1 MYRQKFN
8 NLDNVKAILMQ
19 SSKKPLAEIPKEYI
33 ENIIVNWDDMHEMN
47 LKIPSIEYKDGIRK
61 ENRLYNQIKGKTQ
74 QIILE
79 NPNIRFII
87 DAISISEEKIG
98 DTVYKT
104 KTIQCK
110 SFEKTIDE
118 KLVLNEDTI
127 YELYNDDGTG
137 LLNEFELYNK
147 NWKVKYVSDKAK
159 YETGII
165 RKETNVAIGNNLSYE
180 GVRDILIWSYN
191 NPIVAFSSKTYVN
204 FHVKYK
210 GVQTIYNGNIQA
222 NLDFTHTSENLHTGI
237 EKIEAYYC
245 KYEGDYCIKYV
256 ISLADGIEKTFYETF
271 CFIDNMNLMID
282 SIELI
287 YCTGEEIESTYL
299 RRRNIEQGEY
309 KWLDILRD
317 NVSNGYDGLYVE
329 FDTINK
335 EISVYNRSEYGEHHG
350 ILLSYNNYIKGINK
364 DVVGDDIVTKVRV
377 TSTDYSIAEVN
388 KFGGEYIYDYSY
400 AYNND
405 IMTDELKEAWDKYI
419 EFVNTNEGS
428 LVNYRE
434 ERSSYNKELVK
445 LESEKVAIDYDI
457 QNLQTLQTVLFSQ
470 QTESGVDMSAE
481 IEDYYNKIQERKN
494 RFEEVMSA
502 ISELNDRMTL
512 LSSEMN
518 SLQEKY
524 KIEACGLFNE
534 EMIEELYDLTIFEE
548 INDDSFSSAK
558 ELYENYLYLIY
569 IRNNQGMEFNIDTTG
584 FLENIII
591 PKGLTWDYYIQI
603 GSFVDLEDNTD
614 IDIEERG
621 LRIISY
627 TLDIKNKTISN
638 LTLTNRDRK
647 VDQLSGFTQLKNIAK
662 RTNAFVNNNKS
673 TWNESKIANQN
684 IASVMS
690 GIDLSKIGVS
700 SSNNGVSIIQNK
712 AGIFVGDSNNYN
724 NTTAKMLRN
733 VIPDEVT
740 TTALDENGNENQI
753 YIGRSL
759 ICISNDNFKT
769 CKTAITGN
777 SITADLL
784 KGKIILGEQLEIS
797 TENGN
802 FRIGDITSINNEE
815 KVAFGMRITDGDGID
830 RIFIGIDYEDNKA
843 KMQMYDE
850 NGDIV
855 LSDVGR
861 ISEIQYEKERAI
873 DLDAPIF
880 CDLKFKQNVLE
891 VQEVSLSLKLYD
903 FVVYSKGLE
912 ANGGGILDISGKS
925 SNISINEGTSLI
937 KDKRQILFKGT
948 GVKKDIT
955 EFTELE
961 EFEFIIDE
969 ETGETA
975 KMYLPPI
982 ELNPESTIET
992 NEIKSYDTQEH
1003 KHEVNID
1010 LGEVSVTGSIEI
1022 ESHNHPEI
1030 RGIFKEE
1037 NQKPTNISVYIND
1050 ELVIEGINEDTDDI
1064 DLTPYIPELNGTHTL
1079 AIHSET
1085 RGIVSAHIYART
1097 LSAWK

>member
-1 MYRQKFN
+1 MYRQNLNK
-8 NLDNVKAILMQ
+8 LDNITATLMQ
-19 SSKKPLAEIPKEYI
+19 TPKKPLCELPIEYI
-33 ENIIVNWDDMHEMN
+33 ESIVLTWDDLHTMS
-47 LKIPSIEYKDGIRK
+47 LSIPSIININGVRK
-61 ENRLYNQIKGKTQ
+61 ENIIYNKIKGKSQ
-74 QIILE
+74 QIIIS
-79 NPNIRFII
+79 NPDIRFYI
-87 DAISISEEKIG
+87 DTMSIKEEKLSGTDIIF
-98 DTVYKT
+98 KT
-104 KTIQCK
+104 KTITCK
-110 SFEKTIDE
+110 SFENTISE
-118 KLVLNEDTI
+118 KLILNEDTL
-127 YELYNDDGTG
+127 YDLYNDDGTG
-137 LLNEFELYNK
+137 ILNEFEAYNK
-147 NWKVKYVSDKAK
+147 GWKVRYVSDNAK

-165 RKETNVAIGNNLSYE
+165 RKETTINIG
-180 GVRDILIWSYN
+180 
-191 NPIVAFSSKTYVN
+191 SSKTYEGARDILLWSYNTPINAYSDKTYVD
-204 FHVKYK
+204 FKVKYK
-210 GVQTIYNGNIQA
+210 NVVTTYNGAVQSDLN
-222 NLDFTHTSENLHTGI
+222 FTHTSDELHTGI
-237 EKIEAYYC
+237 KSIEAYYC
-245 KYEGDYCIKYV
+245 KYEGDYCVKYIV
-256 ISLADGIEKTFYETF
+256 KLADDIEKTFYETF
-271 CFIDNMNLMID
+271 CFIDNMQLTIGSID
-282 SIELI
+282 LI
-287 YCTGEEIESTYL
+287 YCTGEEIEDTYT
-299 RRRNIEQGEY
+299 RKRNIEQGEY
-309 KWLDILRD
+309 KWLDILRSTL
-317 NVSNGYDGLYVE
+317 SNGYDGLYVE

-335 EISVYNRSEYGEHHG
+335 EISVFNRSEYGSHHG
-350 ILLSYNNYIKGINK
+350 IQFSYKNYVQAINK
-364 DVVGDDIVTKVRV
+364 NIVGDDIVSKVRV
-377 TSTDYSIAEVN
+377 TSTDYSISEVN

-405 IMTDELKEAWDKYI
+405 IMSDELKEAWDKYM
-419 EFVNTNEGS
+419 EFVDSNEGS
-428 LVNYRE
+428 LVSYRE
-434 ERSSYNKELVK
+434 EKATLNKELIK

-457 QNLQTLQTVLFSQ
+457 QNLQTLQSVLFSQ
-470 QTESGVDMSAE
+470 QTESSVDMSAE
-481 IEDYYNKIQERKN
+481 IEDYYNKIQERQT
-494 RFEEVMSA
+494 RFAEVMSS
-502 ISELNDRMTL
+502 ISVLNDKIAL
-512 LSSEMN
+512 LNSNLN

-524 KIEACGLFNE
+524 SFETCGLFDDDLLD
-534 EMIEELYDLTIFEE
+534 ELYSLTIYEE
-548 INDDSFSSAK
+548 ISDDSFTSAK

-569 IRNNQGMEFNIDTTG
+569 IRNNQGVEFNIDSVG
-584 FLENIII
+584 FIENLIV
-591 PKGLTWDYYIQI
+591 PKGLTWNYYLEL
-603 GSFVDLEDNTD
+603 GSFVDLENAEG
-614 IDIEERG
+614 IDVEERG
-621 LRIISY
+621 VRIIGY
-627 TLDIKNKTISN
+627 TIDLKNKTITDI
-638 LTLTNRDRK
+638 TLTNRDRK
-647 VDQLSGFTQLKNIAK
+647 VNELSGAFLLRDMAK
-662 RTNAFVNNNKS
+662 RSNAFVNNNKS
-673 TWNESKIANQN
+673 TWSQSKISNKN
-684 IASVMS
+684 ISSLMS
-690 GIDLSKIGVS
+690 GIDLSKVGVR
-700 SSNNGVSIIQNK
+700 SNGEGVSIIQNK
-712 AGIFVGDSNNYN
+712 AGIFVTDNNNYN

-1010 LGEVSVTGSIEI
+1010 LGEVSV
-1022 ESHNHPEI
+1022 
-1030 RGIFKEE
+1030 K
-1037 NQKPTNISVYIND
+1037 
-1050 ELVIEGINEDTDDI
+1050 
-1064 DLTPYIPELNGTHTL
+1064 
-1079 AIHSET
+1079 
-1085 RGIVSAHIYART
+1085 
-1097 LSAWK
+1097 